1 MPRPGRLQ
9 HNPDPLPAG
18 LAGAA
23 VVLAALVAV
32 VLWLSLLT
40 DPYRLARGLI
50 DGSRHLSAA
59 ENKLSKGKVSAARYD
74 TLAAAASAERARAAL
89 SEPGPL
95 LDVVVAVPAVGDALG
110 EVDHI
115 VRAMELS
122 SDAAVGTLSVTE
134 DALRGGLIAR
144 DPKAP
149 EGSSTI
155 DIARLESA
163 SETITAV
170 GKAAHSVVDELE
182 KIQLDKL
189 PARARPRVTRAI
201 DDAREAIKRIGVAER
216 GFAILPSV
224 LGAAGPRNY
233 LIGFQNPSEQRGTGG
248 AILQF
253 KVLRLDGGRLA
264 LGDVE
269 GGRTAG
275 TVYNIDQ
282 DRRTYDIP
290 LPPDA
295 WLVRE
300 IEDAQRFGNS
310 NWSPDW
316 PLSARLM
323 IEYAYTSARENEDLK
338 VPTFDGFIVVDPLAV
353 EKMMAGVGTFE
364 TARSGDRI
372 TPKNVVDFVLYTA
385 YGKYPERGKRRAV
398 LAQIVDR
405 FFEKALG
412 SPKLED
418 FARGMGEALSEKNVQ
433 IWMKDPRVHRFIK
446 ELDWDGGI
454 EAAKDSDYVF
464 VVEQNVGGNKL
475 DYFDTHTNTMDV
487 KIQGD
492 AALVSMEL
500 RVRNGVFGP
509 QPNWIMG
516 NVGPLHRAMMNLYVP
531 DQAQLLSWEVDGT
544 RIDSPPPAAWLGG
557 RPREHFES
565 GKKVWS
571 TTLEIPARQEG
582 AVTFDYQVPSVVR
595 QEGDRSVYRLM
606 VQSQP
611 KVDPENFTI
620 RLSLPEGAT
629 DITAKGWERVGDVLE
644 WRRSPRGDV
653 TLEVSWKN

>member
-1 MPRPGRLQ
+1 M
-9 HNPDPLPAG
+9 
-18 LAGAA
+18 
-23 VVLAALVAV
+23 
-32 VLWLSLLT
+32 
-40 DPYRLARGLI
+40 
-50 DGSRHLSAA
+50 
-59 ENKLSKGKVSAARYD
+59 SAARYD
-74 TLAAAASAERARAAL
+74 TLAAAASADRARAEL
-89 SEPGPL
+89 SDPGPL
-95 LDVVVAVPAVGDALG
+95 IDVASAIPAVDDALG
-110 EVDHI
+110 EADHL
-115 VRAMELS
+115 VRALELS
-122 SDAAVGTLSVTE
+122 ADAAVGTLSVTE
-134 DALRGGLIAR
+134 DALQGGLIKR
-144 DPKAP
+144 DPNDA
-149 EGSSTI
+149 GGRSLI
-155 DIARLESA
+155 DIARLE
-163 SETITAV
+163 
-170 GKAAHSVVDELE
+170 KAADTISEAGTAARSVVEELE
-182 KIQLDKL
+182 MIDLKKL
-189 PARARPRVTRAI
+189 PARARPRVTRGIA
-201 DDAREAIKRIGVAER
+201 DAREAIERIAIAER

-224 LGAAGPRNY
+224 LGADGPRNY

-253 KVLRLDGGRLA
+253 KVLRLNGGRLA

-269 GGRTAG
+269 GGEAAG
-275 TVYNIDQ
+275 TVYNIDK

-295 WLVRE
+295 WYVRE
-300 IEDAQRFGNS
+300 VEDAQRFGNS

-316 PLSARLM
+316 PLSAQLM
-323 IEYAYTSARENEDLK
+323 IEYAYASDRENEDLE

-353 EKMMAGVGTFE
+353 EEMMAGVGAFE

-385 YGKYPERGKRRAV
+385 YGKYPVQSQRRAV

-412 SPKLED
+412 SPRLED
-418 FARGMGEALSEKNVQ
+418 FARGMGKALSEKNIQ
-433 IWMKDPRVHRFIK
+433 IWMKDGEVQRFIRK
-446 ELDWDGGI
+446 LKWDGGI
-454 EAAKDSDYVF
+454 DPAKDSDYVS

-492 AALVSMEL
+492 AALVSTEL
-500 RVRNGVFGP
+500 RVRNDVFGP

-531 DQAQLLSWEVDGT
+531 DQAHLLSWEVDGT

-582 AVTFDYQVPSVVR
+582 AVTFDYQVPSVV
-595 QEGDRSVYRLM
+595 QQKGERSVYRLV

-629 DITAKGWERVGDVLE
+629 EITAKGWERVGDVLE